1 MKVFSYVVM
10 SDSGFAPNPFH
21 GTCTLACCKAR
32 IRRSAAVGDLIVGL
46 SSRSQGIVYAMR
58 IGLRLSF
65 DEYWRDPSFAPKRP
79 ARDGTTAVELAGDN
93 IYEPLGNGIYRQ
105 AWSSHSNYDGTENA
119 GLKRVDLSGGGVLV
133 AREFTYFGCS
143 PVLLPEAMKALA
155 IGRNHRCRFSA
166 RQVEIVREWF
176 DSQPRGV
183 HGKPTKWPDGDESW
197 RQDSAFVHRAEA
209 GIRPEQPRPRE
220 GCPAPPPAACGATA
234 PDRAGTSPRLPG

>member
-21 GTCTLACCKAR
+21 GTCTLACCKAQ

-46 SSRSQGIVYAMR
+46 STRSQGIVYAMR
-58 IGLRLSF
+58 VGQRLSF
-65 DEYWRDPSFAPKRP
+65 DEYWRDPAFAPKRP
-79 ARDGTTAVELAGDN
+79 AWGGRTEVERAGDN

-105 AWSSHSNYDGTENA
+105 ERSRHSNLDETENA

-133 AREFTYFGCS
+133 AKEFIYFGCS
-143 PVLLPEAMKALA
+143 PVQLPEAMKALA

-166 RQVEIVREWF
+166 RQVEVVREWF

-183 HGKPTKWPDGDESW
+183 HGKPTKWPDGGESW
-197 RQDSAFVHRAEA
+197 QQDSAFVHRAEA
-209 GIRPEQPRPRE
+209 GGRSTPAQPLA
-220 GCPAPPPAACGATA
+220 GSPAPPPAACGSTA
-234 PDRAGTSPRLPG
+234 PDRAGTPPRRRL